1 MTRKENREGTNVLF
15 VLAKVAAMA
24 AVYYCMATLYGAFAS
39 LDSKMNRVAQL
50 DCRLE
55 LTQTCHTHTLAQ
67 YDASKSSSVAKY
79 ARSTVTKNL
88 R

>member
-55 LTQTCHTHTLAQ
+55 LTQTCHTHTHTRTIRRLKVELGGEIRAL
-67 YDASKSSSVAKY
+67 YGD
-79 ARSTVTKNL
+79 
-88 R
+88 